1 MRRLV
6 KMEDKL
12 QKPHFKNS
20 NLLIGQELWQA
31 YCQTLLVI
39 LIKEFIKLF
48 HKKYFFEVDV
58 QYLHKLHELLYD
70 LPPLPE
76 KMKIQKFKNL

>member
-12 QKPHFKNS
+12 QKSHFKNS

-39 LIKEFIKLF
+39 LLKEFIKLNVNLNIIIKSVKRIELNKNTVNAVMNTQTI
-48 HKKYFFEVDV
+48 KK
-58 QYLHKLHELLYD
+58 K
-70 LPPLPE
+70 
-76 KMKIQKFKNL
+76 